1 VTIEHLAQ
9 SEHAARSARRVLALT
24 QLSFFLAL
32 VWCITIDHSA
42 IAETD
47 GISFYGV
54 YHRTILILLVGY
66 SIAALG
72 LWRVSSYY
80 ADAGAPAPM
89 VGGTRAVGL
98 GLFALLATPYNQGT
112 FLNWT
117 HMIAG
122 VVMALVQLAI
132 AIALVAR
139 QRTALALVA
148 FAVQFGGGLL
158 AAASLPSWHFPYL
171 LLGEMIYEVGFGI
184 ILFVWIGSL
193 ARAGEPIRASYD
205 SERTIE

>member
-1 VTIEHLAQ
+1 M
-9 SEHAARSARRVLALT
+9 LALT
-24 QLSFFLAL
+24 QASFFLAL
-32 VWCITIDHSA
+32 VWCITIDHSS

-54 YHRTILILLVGY
+54 YHRTIVILLIGY

-89 VGGTRAVGL
+89 VGGTRAIGL
-98 GLFALLATPYNQGT
+98 GLFALLATPYNQGA

-117 HMIAG
+117 HMTAG

-132 AIALVAR
+132 AIALLAR
-139 QRTALALVA
+139 QRTSRIVVA
-148 FAVQFGGGLL
+148 FAVQLGGGLL
-158 AAASLPSWHFPYL
+158 AAASLPSWHFAYL
-171 LLGEMIYEVGFGI
+171 LAGEMIYEVGFGI
-184 ILFVWIGSL
+184 ILFEWIGSL
-193 ARAGEPIRASYD
+193 ARTSQPVRAPYG